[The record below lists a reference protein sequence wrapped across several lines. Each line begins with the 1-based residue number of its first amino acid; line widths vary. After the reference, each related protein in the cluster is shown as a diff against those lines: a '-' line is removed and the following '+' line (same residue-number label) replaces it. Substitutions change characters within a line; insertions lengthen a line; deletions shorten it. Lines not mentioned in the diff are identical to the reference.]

1 MAQPEDKSALFAF
14 LASDE
19 ARNIHGAIVSADAGM
34 TAG

>member
-1 MAQPEDKSALFAF
+1 VAALFAF

-19 ARNIHGAIVSADAGM
+19 CEGIHGAIVSADRGV